1 MELGGSAGGSFSDT
15 ALSTLVDL
23 QFSPWMQ
30 FSNTI
35 QFDSVSGLLGLQSRF
50 RWILRPGNDLFL
62 VYAHN
67 WIDDPWTPWTV
78 SRPWIVTRPPSWFT
92 PIGFDQG
99 PS

>member
-67 WIDDPWTPWTV
+67 WIDDPLDPLD
-78 SRPWIVTRPPSWFT
+78 
-92 PIGFDQG
+92 GFQTLDRNAAAKLVYTHRF
-99 PS
+99 